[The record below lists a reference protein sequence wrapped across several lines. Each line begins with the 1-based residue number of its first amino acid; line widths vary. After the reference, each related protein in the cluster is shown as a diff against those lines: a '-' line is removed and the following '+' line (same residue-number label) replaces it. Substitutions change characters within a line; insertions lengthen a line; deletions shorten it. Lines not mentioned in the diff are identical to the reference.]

1 MACPPLPFRRVLP
14 ALVELENRGQSR
26 QVLSRKSRRDQPLAE
41 RSHFG
46 DLPGFDLFLV
56 VILIVVVLIL
66 VVDIVVVL
74 VIGVVDGIL
83 ENVTARHF
91 VTYEAGSA
99 GGAGAAGAAA
109 AAACA
114 AAAAGF
120 GGG

>member
-1 MACPPLPFRRVLP
+1 
-14 ALVELENRGQSR
+14 LVELENRGQSR

-56 VILIVVVLIL
+56 VILLVVVLLVVVDIIVVV
-66 VVDIVVVL
+66 
-74 VIGVVDGIL
+74 VIGVVDGIFK
-83 ENVTARHF
+83 NVTARHF

-109 AAACA
+109 AAGG
-114 AAAAGF
+114 AAAAGL
-120 GGG
+120 GGGYVVQK